1 MKKTLVIVTH
11 PHIDQSVVNKRWIE
25 ELEKHPDQ
33 FTIHQIYQA
42 YADGV
47 IDVAKEQALVEE
59 HENLVFQF
67 PVYWFNCP
75 PLLKQWLDEVL
86 AYGWAYGSEGDKL
99 KNKKFMLALS
109 AGGQEQVYSE
119 SGEYQISLEKI
130 FTPFELTAL
139 YVGAVYQPLHAFY
152 GLDTNPSEDDDVPTH
167 QDIDN
172 NAIQYVQKLL
182 ALSE

>member
-1 MKKTLVIVTH
+1 M
-11 PHIDQSVVNKRWIE
+11 
-25 ELEKHPDQ
+25 
-33 FTIHQIYQA
+33 
-42 YADGV
+42 
-47 IDVAKEQALVEE
+47 
-59 HENLVFQF
+59 
-67 PVYWFNCP
+67 YWFNCP

-99 KNKKFMLALS
+99 KNKNFMLALS

-182 ALSE
+182 ELSK

>member
-11 PHIDQSVVNKRWIE
+11 PHIDQSVVNKRWVE

-33 FTIHQIYQA
+33 FTVHQIYQA
-42 YADGV
+42 YPDGV

-59 HENLVFQF
+59 YENLVFQF

-86 AYGWAYGSEGDKL
+86 TYGWAYGSTGDKL
-99 KNKKFMLALS
+99 KNKKFMLAVS
-109 AGGQEQVYSE
+109 AGVKEKVYSE
-119 SGEYQISLEKI
+119 YGGYNLSLEQI
-130 FTPFELTAL
+130 FTPFKLTAL
-139 YVGAVYQPLHAFY
+139 YVGADYQPLHAFY
-152 GLDTNPSEDDDVPTH
+152 GIDTNPSEDDDVPTQ
-167 QDIDN
+167 QDIADN
-172 NAIQYVQKLL
+172 AAQYVQKLF